1 MDGFAKWMVLNSMQ
15 KEAEAAAGSQAPQSV
30 LSQNAARLGAA
41 AASATGTGH
50 GASVAKPPVV
60 KPPNDEP
67 NLVQQPVVR
76 AAPPPTTGATT
87 GKRETPEVKSAG
99 KSSGKLPIQ
108 PKIKMG
114 AGSAKPD
121 RKKLLIKEAWRIY
134 HAKYPDHAFEQ
145 FRKEYMTFWSLHST
159 HKQNVRAG
167 TSTNQKPPH
176 FWPIVEIIASKDSTV
191 KSHDYGRLTPAWCI
205 KCGFMK
211 SNETV
216 GGGSSSKKQRSSQKT
231 SVSSQ
236 KAGYS
241 SDSSSSAKKVKVK
254 KEKKDEIEID
264 SDDSEIE
271 IDSDDSDAE

>member
-1 MDGFAKWMVLNSMQ
+1 MNSLAGFLVRQRLEQQMNQQPESTNG
-15 KEAEAAAGSQAPQSV
+15 AAAGSQAPQSV
-30 LSQNAARLGAA
+30 L
-41 AASATGTGH
+41 
-50 GASVAKPPVV
+50 SVAKPPVV

-121 RKKLLIKEAWRIY
+121 RKKLLIEEAWRIY

-191 KSHDYGRLTPAWCI
+191 KSHDYGRLTLAWCI
-205 KCGFMK
+205 ENGFMQ

-216 GGGSSSKKQRSSQKT
+216 GGGSSSKKRRSSQKT
-231 SVSSQ
+231 PVSS
-236 KAGYS
+236 KKRKVKGLDLAGYS
-241 SDSSSSAKKVKVK
+241 SDSSSSVKNDVKVK
-254 KEKKDEIEID
+254 KEKEDEID
-264 SDDSEIE
+264 SDDSE
-271 IDSDDSDAE
+271 SSDAE